1 MAASALSRFDI
12 ASRTLAAVLGGY
24 AFTWGLIAF
33 GMAAMVAADMEF
45 HDAEHLTAIIGFL
58 VFLVI
63 FLAAFAVRNINRVW
77 AILLGGAIILAGSA
91 TLIQNQVV

>member
-1 MAASALSRFDI
+1 MAAPALSRFDI
-12 ASRTLAAVLGGY
+12 ASRTLAAILGGY

-33 GMAAMVAADMEF
+33 GMATMVAADMEF

-63 FLAAFAVRNINRVW
+63 FLAAFGARNIKRLW
-77 AILLGGAIILAGSA
+77 AILVGGAIILTVGA

>member
-1 MAASALSRFDI
+1 MATASISRSDI
-12 ASRTLAAVLGGY
+12 VWRTLAAVFGGY

-58 VFLVI
+58 VFLTI
-63 FLAAFAVRNINRVW
+63 FLTAFAARNIVRVW
-77 AILLGGAIILAGSA
+77 LVLVGGAVVMALAA
-91 TLIQNQVV
+91 ELIKNLIT